1 MRLVVLGASGGI
13 GRWVVTLAAAKGHS
27 VTAVMRQSSAF
38 TGTAGANVVRGDLTD
53 PSFLESVVDGHD
65 AVVSCVGIRRAGLSP
80 FAKLLSP
87 NDLTTRLASSLSRAM
102 ENRDVRRLV
111 VISAGGVADSFS
123 QLTWSVQQLVS
134 TGNVAVAYRDLAAM
148 EARLAASSLDWLA
161 VRPVT
166 LTPGGPLGRAAPVN
180 RYGLTSTIR
189 RSDVAQWMVAAAVQH
204 DSFLNHTVLLGSQ
217 KQNGQA

>member
-13 GRWVVTLAAAKGHS
+13 GRWAVALAAEKGHT
-27 VTAVMRQSSAF
+27 VTAVMRQSSPF
-38 TGTAGANVVRGDLTD
+38 TSTAATTVLRGELTD
-53 PSFLESVVDGHD
+53 PSFLESAVHGHD

-87 NDLTTRLASSLSRAM
+87 PDLTTRLASSLSRAM

-111 VISAGGVADSFS
+111 VVSAGGVADSYPL
-123 QLTWSVQQLVS
+123 LTWSVQQLVS
-134 TGNVAVAYRDLAAM
+134 TGNVAVAYRDLAGM

-166 LTPGGPLGRAAPVN
+166 LTPGAPLGRARPVD

-189 RSDVAQWMVAAAVQH
+189 RSDVASWMVSAAVQH
-204 DSFLNHTVLLGSQ
+204 DSFLNHAVLLGS
-217 KQNGQA
+217 

>member
-13 GRWVVTLAAAKGHS
+13 GRWAVTLAAEKGHV

-38 TGTAGANVVRGDLTD
+38 TSTAATTVLRGELTD
-53 PSFLESVVDGHD
+53 PSFLESAVAGHD
-65 AVVSCVGIRRAGLSP
+65 AVVSCVGIRRAGLNP

-87 NDLTTRLASSLSRAM
+87 PDLTTRLASSLSRAM

-111 VISAGGVADSFS
+111 VVSAGGVGDSYS
-123 QLTWSVQQLVS
+123 QLTWSLQQLVS
-134 TGNVAVAYRDLAAM
+134 TGNVAVAYRDLAGM

-166 LTPGGPLGRAAPVN
+166 LTPGAPLGRAHRVD

-189 RSDVAQWMVAAAVQH
+189 RSDVASWMVSAAVQH
-204 DSFLNHTVLLGSQ
+204 DSFLNHTVMLGS
-217 KQNGQA
+217 